1 MKVIFLDVD
10 GVLNNWEGLSQYGI
24 HYIDSDKVS
33 LLKSIVYATDAK
45 IVLSSTWRIRKE
57 DFDMVKA
64 VLLSQGMEI
73 YDVTPQTFSAHRGRE
88 IGLWLEEKA
97 VLPVDKY
104 AILDD
109 DILASVSRE
118 HSYFQTD
125 MIEGLNPEIA
135 ENVIHH
141 LNSTEK
147 PKKRTRK
154 K

>member
-24 HYIDSDKVS
+24 HYIDAEKVS
-33 LLKSIVYATDAK
+33 LLKAIVFATEAK

-73 YDVTPQTFSAHRGRE
+73 YDVTPQVFSGYRSRE

-97 VLPVDKY
+97 VLPIDKY

-109 DILASVSRE
+109 DTTAGTSRE

-125 MIEGLNPEIA
+125 MIEGLTSKIA
-135 ENVIHH
+135 EKVIKH
-141 LNSTEK
+141 LK
-147 PKKRTRK
+147 D
-154 K
+154 